1 MHPLKAE
8 FVKSSTTLDQCPPPR
23 LPEFAFVGRSNVGK
37 SSLINYL
44 VGMKGLAKTS
54 GKPGKTQTINHFTVD
69 NRWYLVDLPGY
80 GYAGVSQ
87 SQRHSWGKM
96 LDQYLTHREN
106 LRCTFVLVDAR
117 HAPQG
122 SDLDFIQWLGG
133 QGKPLAII
141 LTKADKLSRS
151 ELAQSIRQHEDAMLQ
166 MWEEL
171 PDMFVTS
178 SEKRVGREELL
189 AFIDAA
195 GK

>member
-1 MHPLKAE
+1 
-8 FVKSSTTLDQCPPPR
+8 
-23 LPEFAFVGRSNVGK
+23 
-37 SSLINYL
+37 
-44 VGMKGLAKTS
+44 
-54 GKPGKTQTINHFTVD
+54 
-69 NRWYLVDLPGY
+69 
-80 GYAGVSQ
+80 
-87 SQRHSWGKM
+87 M

-141 LTKADKLSRS
+141 LTKADKVSRS